1 MNNLQI
7 VQSSLEILLNFLK
20 PFVEDNLIKI
30 YGDRYLVYL
39 ENGDCIISK
48 VLSDKSQENSS
59 FKKYKDVLFY
69 LNGII
74 KNWSVL
80 QNLFVSPNYALCLCH
95 SIKHFRNK
103 WAHQDN
109 FSYRETHRLVDEVQ
123 TLLEQINVN
132 CLEIDNMRK
141 YTLEVYYSEE
151 VSKFQANKS
160 NNFYNINLQD
170 DSPMLDSCG
179 INNCNYQKEAI
190 ITNITTN
197 DNNALHEAN
206 FQKILKSSQ
215 NNPNDKYII
224 SYFDES

>member
-7 VQSSLEILLNFLK
+7 VQSALEILLNFLK

-30 YGDRYLVYL
+30 YGDRYMVYL

-69 LNGII
+69 LNGLI

-80 QNLFVSPNYALCLCH
+80 QNLFVSPNYALSLCH
-95 SIKHFRNK
+95 SIKYFRNK

-123 TLLEQINVN
+123 TLLELINVN

-141 YTLEVYYSEE
+141 YTLEVYFREE

-170 DSPMLDSCG
+170 DSPMLDSCS
-179 INNCNYQKEAI
+179 INYSNYQKEATI
-190 ITNITTN
+190 INTTTN